1 MTDGHEGGASG
12 GWDPAH
18 HALRDLV
25 MAATVR
31 IHRTGVGYAPEES
44 GEFLGSG
51 FFVAPSW
58 VLTCA
63 HVIDGGEEGEVTV
76 VYQPG
81 PFEEPCAVPGKV
93 AATLPERVDHPVPGN
108 WPAPDLA
115 LVRLREPVD
124 HECVYVSE
132 RPMPHYAAGRV
143 FYAGWTSYQGRP
155 EILDGYLTVHGT
167 IGGWSSG
174 VQMRVGDNDLPS
186 GVSGGPVIDPVR
198 GEVVGVLKSR
208 AANGS
213 GGTSIGFER
222 LRTLPTAPGE
232 RRHDLYRHGLRHHD
246 PYQQDLYQSVC
257 HAHDRYHRDRQQP
270 TDSGRPT
277 WTDLQADLGAR
288 PGRTLTPDE
297 RAELLGRLAD
307 LPPPDSTRGLLDI
320 LHSLP
325 NFRLPNL
332 SPAPRGWRDGLG
344 ALYENVR
351 NDGALRLVTEYA
363 MRVMTAERPV
373 TPFVLDAEQALWEW
387 IKQAATRLD
396 SEYRSELARR
406 RAQHLGDRSRERTGR
421 DRGEHRAAGPAG
433 EQGREHPRGTAR
445 DRSVL
450 LEVERLAWNRDHC
463 DWSVAVVR
471 ADGEA
476 TRLDDGT
483 GAPLAD
489 LAARVA
495 QPLAEAFRRCDE
507 PGRPVPLLAALP
519 HLLLDLPVD
528 EWRLRPGADP
538 LGVERPVVVRCKD
551 RDQLPGEDDW
561 YGGDHS
567 DAGFPDGGHPDSGF
581 PAGGHPD
588 SGFPDSAF
596 PDPGFADGFGDVDE
610 EEAVRRDRWRRV
622 HAVRERAENRAR
634 AEILDCDDAVRRPVS
649 DVAALRGLAPGT
661 VPVLCRQGDARYPDD
676 ATALGRI
683 VRAGYGVVLWRRW
696 SRQTD
701 SVCGEFHRGTRMTV
715 YQVDGAWELPE
726 SVHRLRKQ
734 VREGLTE
741 AFWAKG
747 IALLYDD
754 PHQPL
759 PGAGDLLRAP

>member
-1 MTDGHEGGASG
+1 MTDRHDGGASG
-12 GWDPAH
+12 GWEPAH
-18 HALRDLV
+18 HALRELV

-44 GEFLGSG
+44 GAFLGSG
-51 FFVAPSW
+51 FFVAPNW

-63 HVIDGGEEGEVTV
+63 HVIDGGEGGEVTV
-76 VYQPG
+76 IYQPG

-93 AATLPERVDHPVPGN
+93 AATLPEHVDRPVPSS

-124 HECVYVSE
+124 HDCVYVSE
-132 RPMPHYAAGRV
+132 RPMPHYTEGRV
-143 FYAGWTSYQGRP
+143 FYAGWAPFQGRP
-155 EILDGYLTVHGT
+155 QPHDGFLTVHGT
-167 IGGWSSG
+167 IGGWSTG
-174 VQMRVGDNDLPS
+174 AQMRLGENDLPL

-208 AANGS
+208 ADHGS
-213 GGTSIGFER
+213 GGTSIGIER
-222 LRTLPTAPGE
+222 LRTLPTAPGD

-246 PYQQDLYQSVC
+246 PYQHDLYQAVC

-270 TDSGRPT
+270 TDDGRPT
-277 WTDLQADLGAR
+277 WTDLQAELGAR
-288 PGRTLTPDE
+288 PGRTLSPDE

-320 LHSLP
+320 LQSLP
-325 NFRLPNL
+325 NFRLPTL

-344 ALYENVR
+344 TLYENVR
-351 NDGALRLVTEYA
+351 NDGALRLVAEYA

-396 SEYRSELARR
+396 SDYRSELARR
-406 RAQHLGDRSRERTGR
+406 RTQHLGDRLRERTGR
-421 DRGEHRAAGPAG
+421 DRGEHRTGGAAG
-433 EQGREHPRGTAR
+433 EQGREHPQGTAH
-445 DRSVL
+445 DQSVL
-450 LEVERLAWNRDHC
+450 LEVDHLAWNRGYC

-471 ADGEA
+471 ADGGT
-476 TRLDDGT
+476 TRLDDGQ

-495 QPLAEAFRRCDE
+495 EPLAEAFRRCDE
-507 PGRPVPLLAALP
+507 PGRPVPLHAALP

-538 LGVERPVVVRCKD
+538 LGVERPVLVRCKD
-551 RDQLPGEDDW
+551 RDQLPGEEDGW
-561 YGGDHS
+561 YGDGLPGD
-567 DAGFPDGGHPDSGF
+567 GLPGDGL
-581 PAGGHPD
+581 
-588 SGFPDSAF
+588 
-596 PDPGFADGFGDVDE
+596 PGDDE
-610 EEAVRRDRWRRV
+610 ESDRRDRWHRV
-622 HAVRERAENRAR
+622 HDGRERAENRAR

-649 DVAALRGLAPGT
+649 EVAVLRGLAPGT
-661 VPVLCRQGDARYPDD
+661 VPVLCRQGDQRYPDD
-676 ATALGRI
+676 PTALGRI

-701 SVCGEFHRGTRMTV
+701 SVCGEFHRGARMTV
-715 YQVDGAWELPE
+715 YDVDGAWELPE

-741 AFWAKG
+741 AFWAKD

-759 PGAGDLLRAP
+759 PGTGDLLQAP